1 MGDRVVRET
10 SIEAYYNLPDLA
22 ERQRQVLRG
31 FKLFGPGTDFEITV
45 ALNKHRPEYWYPNR
59 LRPRR
64 NELSEMGLLV
74 EIGKRECEVTGRTAI
89 VRKVSSMAK
98 RLGVVD

>member
-1 MGDRVVRET
+1 MTVRET
-10 SIEAYYNLPDLA
+10 SIEAFYNLPDLA

-31 FKLFGPGTDFEITV
+31 FKLWGPGTDFEITV

-59 LRPRR
+59 VRPRR
-64 NELSEMGLLV
+64 KELQDMGLIR

-89 VRKVSSMAK
+89 VREVSPLGRRM
-98 RLGVVD
+98 GVVSDG